1 MLTEP
6 CFFNFCLLATVTAPP
21 IFHFVFNIWR
31 DWRFIFKRSS
41 PQCFLF
47 QIAYWY
53 QTNNSWI
60 LLLSSPIASYSIKMI
75 HEAIGS
81 HKKRTLPLISNRVSR
96 NLKKYSE
103 QAIAMYCLLN
113 SFLAQAY
120 RKLRPLRVF
129 LHLLTDDHSYKNVPK
144 KTIMS
149 YKLFVTQLDR
159 VSNNSKCNDE
169 MIWTK
174 V

>member
-1 MLTEP
+1 
-6 CFFNFCLLATVTAPP
+6 
-21 IFHFVFNIWR
+21 
-31 DWRFIFKRSS
+31 
-41 PQCFLF
+41 
-47 QIAYWY
+47 
-53 QTNNSWI
+53 
-60 LLLSSPIASYSIKMI
+60 MI

-81 HKKRTLPLISNRVSR
+81 HKKRTLPLVSNRVSR

-103 QAIAMYCLLN
+103 QAKVN

-120 RKLRPLRVF
+120 RKLRPIRVF